1 MVSEDPRHG
10 HLNGELDS
18 AAHGELQEE
27 FSEPELGQI
36 TALLQGL
43 WVTGQSQEEGKEQQ
57 KRLASI
63 RNVCSHWS
71 LIASKEARVKAVIN
85 VS

>member
-27 FSEPELGQI
+27 FSEPELGQV

-43 WVTGQSQEEGKEQQ
+43 CVTGQWQEEGKKWQ
-57 KRLASI
+57 KRLQALAMFA
-63 RNVCSHWS
+63 
-71 LIASKEARVKAVIN
+71 LIALPLPHKGSKSK
-85 VS
+85 SC